1 VGAKFFYEVA
11 TLNLNGFFLCSK
23 FAAIRLPPKKIFSCL
38 SARIHFWVLTKDDTT
53 DWLLWS
59 QNISGEKSSHRSVS
73 RLRASL

>member
-1 VGAKFFYEVA
+1 
-11 TLNLNGFFLCSK
+11 LNERPIFDYGIEAYYAFLE
-23 FAAIRLPPKKIFSCL
+23 FS
-38 SARIHFWVLTKDDTT
+38 AFIHLWVLAKDDTT